1 MNRREWLL
9 MGLAAGIVARSA
21 DVQAASRDAALTQ
34 ASDFPSDAAGTKS
47 PSRLVVVLFSLPDC
61 PYCDAIR
68 REQLVPLPHDS
79 RWTDRLVVREVSII
93 GSHPLV
99 AFDGSQTTESKFA
112 KGAAARFS
120 PTVAFFSQKGAQL
133 VPAIVG
139 ARLPDFYGAYLD
151 EAIETSLSK
160 IGSGS

>member
-1 MNRREWLL
+1 MKRRAWLL
-9 MGLAAGIVARSA
+9 MGLAVAIAAGSA
-21 DVQAASRDAALTQ
+21 DVHAASRDVALTG
-34 ASDFPSDAAGTKS
+34 ASDFRSDAAGTKP

-68 REQLVPLPHDS
+68 REQLVPLSHDP
-79 RWTDRLVVREVSII
+79 RWTDRLVVREVSIV
-93 GSHPLV
+93 GAHPLV
-99 AFDGSQTTESKFA
+99 AFDGSRTTESEFA

-120 PTVAFFSQKGAQL
+120 PTVAFFGPRGVQL

-151 EAIETSLSK
+151 EAIETSLAK